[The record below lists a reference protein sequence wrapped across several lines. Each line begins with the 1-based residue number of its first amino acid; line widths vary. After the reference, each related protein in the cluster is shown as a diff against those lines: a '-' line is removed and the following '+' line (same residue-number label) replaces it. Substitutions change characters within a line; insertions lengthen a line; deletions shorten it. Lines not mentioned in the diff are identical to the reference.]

1 MQFQRVSVSIV
12 LFFAFL
18 AVVQTTQ
25 ATELVYAP
33 VNPHF
38 GGSPLNG
45 SVLLNAAQAQNK
57 TKDPDSALNGKK
69 DTALQQFNESLQRSV
84 LGRLAAAATSNIL
97 GPNGQLI
104 PGTIETGDF
113 LITISDTGNGSLRVV
128 TTDKISGASTS
139 FEVGN

>member
-1 MQFQRVSVSIV
+1 MQVKRHITAPVTFS
-12 LFFAFL
+12 LLL
-18 AVVQTTQ
+18 AIAGTAS
-25 ATELVYAP
+25 ATELVYTP

-57 TKDPDSALNGKK
+57 SKDPDSTLNKK
-69 DTALQQFNESLQRSV
+69 ESALQQFNESLQRSV

-104 PGTIETGDF
+104 PGSVETGDF
-113 LITISDTGNGSLRVV
+113 IITISDTGNGSLRVV
-128 TTDKISGASTS
+128 TTDKLTGASTS

>member
-1 MQFQRVSVSIV
+1 MQFKK
-12 LFFAFL
+12 LFNAFVAFSL
-18 AVVQTTQ
+18 LMATAGKAS
-25 ATELVYAP
+25 ATELVYTP

-57 TKDPDSALNGKK
+57 TKDPDSTLNKK
-69 DTALQQFNESLQRSV
+69 ESALQQFNESLQRSV

-104 PGTIETGDF
+104 PGSVETGDF
-113 LITISDTGNGSLRVV
+113 VITITDTGNGSLRVV
-128 TTDKISGASTS
+128 TTDKLTGASTS

>member
-1 MQFQRVSVSIV
+1 MQHKLIFAAVFAISFQ
-12 LFFAFL
+12 L
-18 AVVQTTQ
+18 AAAGTAS
-25 ATELVYAP
+25 ATELVYTP

-57 TKDPDSALNGKK
+57 TKDPDSALNKP
-69 DTALQQFNESLQRSV
+69 DSALQQFNESLQRSV

-104 PGTIETGDF
+104 PGTVETGDF
-113 LITISDTGNGSLRVV
+113 LITISDTGNGTLRVV
-128 TTDKISGASTS
+128 TTDKLSGASTS